1 MTDPQRKYLIDVSEA
16 IQHIESFIE
25 IAPGLEEYKS
35 NLLVRRAV
43 ERELEII
50 GEAINQLLHT
60 DSPPDILNASRIVDM
75 RNRVIHGYDTVDD
88 AIIWG
93 ILQRYIPELKE
104 QVYAVIGINPSFQPR
119 QPTALRKLHL
129 LDHLSPGRSR

>member
-1 MTDPQRKYLIDVSEA
+1 MTQVQRKYLTDVSEA
-16 IQHIESFIE
+16 ITHIENFLVMTPTLKDYE
-25 IAPGLEEYKS
+25 S

-50 GEAINQLLHT
+50 GEAMSQLLKT
-60 DSPPDILNASRIVDM
+60 DSSPSIKNARRIVDL

-93 ILQRYIPELKE
+93 VLKRNLPELKKE
-104 QVYAVIGINPSFQPR
+104 VEV
-119 QPTALRKLHL
+119 L
-129 LDHLSPGRSR
+129 LLS